1 MAGYA
6 VTARVA
12 RPRMR
17 AGALV
22 ATATSLPPQ
31 GAAATSDL
39 EAEDLVGRP
48 LDVAWRERWDDIRRL
63 WAQTTFYLFDPESWR

>member
-22 ATATSLPPQ
+22 ATATSLPSQ

>member
-17 AGALV
+17 AGAVV
-22 ATATSLPPQ
+22 ATARSLPSP
-31 GAAATSDL
+31 GPATTFDP
-39 EAEDLVGRP
+39 EAEDVVGRP